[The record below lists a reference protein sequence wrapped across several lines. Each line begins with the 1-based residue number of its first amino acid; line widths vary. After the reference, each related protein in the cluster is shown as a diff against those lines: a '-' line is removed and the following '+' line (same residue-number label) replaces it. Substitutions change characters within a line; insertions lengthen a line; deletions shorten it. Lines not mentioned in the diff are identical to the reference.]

1 MFFPIMDPAR
11 LDTAKER
18 PVNSVMARTEDGM
31 IVGLAHCLKE
41 MGWLVFPYCYEVR
54 AALASTE
61 WLRQATKEEL
71 AHNPTKRFV
80 DLGWQP
86 EAMLN
91 SEGSLLHAKEAIGST
106 RRDVTVLRTPPV
118 AGPPLP
124 DPPDLRSRVS
134 TPRTPEAACDSGD
147 EVAPGSPGFLL
158 TAVERRRVNRGRL
171 VARLSRRHEARGRV
185 PARGSVVE
193 ARSRSM

>member
-1 MFFPIMDPAR
+1 MG
-11 LDTAKER
+11 TAKER
-18 PVNSVMARTEDGM
+18 PAYIVTARTEDGM

-41 MGWLVFPYCYEVR
+41 MEWLVFPWRYEVR
-54 AALASTE
+54 AALESTE
-61 WLRQATKEEL
+61 WLRQATEEEL

-86 EAMLN
+86 EAILN

-106 RRDVTVLRTPPV
+106 RRDVTVLPTPPV

-147 EVAPGSPGFLL
+147 EARPGSLGFLL
-158 TAVERRRVNRGRL
+158 TAVQR
-171 VARLSRRHEARGRV
+171 
-185 PARGSVVE
+185 
-193 ARSRSM
+193 